1 MRELPKMELASCF
14 FVLVILA
21 SALTTLADE
30 GCVVEL
36 DLDVLD
42 SDSPSKNSIQKKP
55 LGVAKGGLITAE

>member
-1 MRELPKMELASCF
+1 MRELPKMELASWF
-14 FVLVILA
+14 VVLVILA

-42 SDSPSKNSIQKKP
+42 SDSPSKNTRQKRP
-55 LGVAKGGLITAE
+55 LGVTKGGLIMAE